1 MRSLMILLIGILFL
15 SACTSGPQTRA
26 EKIVSGIP
34 TNQQAL
40 VNNMLGT
47 CAGFALAVENRKKGS
62 YQLVFDDCLKQ
73 SKAMVKKYL

>member
-1 MRSLMILLIGILFL
+1 MKNLMILFIGVIFM
-15 SACTSGPQTRA
+15 SACTSNPKTRA

-34 TNQQAL
+34 TNQQEL

-47 CAGFALAVENRKKGS
+47 CAGFALAVEKRKKGS
-62 YQLVFDDCLKQ
+62 YQIVFDDCLSQ